1 MWHKQ
6 NSRIDLK
13 FGIGNKGTMLQNVHP
28 QQEGRGTNLKRQV
41 QGRVSI
47 DRQMPVSIRMSKGR
61 AALRDRPMN
70 WQLDTKM
77 LQFNAQNRCT

>member
-28 QQEGRGTNLKRQV
+28 QQEGRGTNLKQQV

-47 DRQMPVSIRMSKGR
+47 DRQMPVSIRMSKSR